1 LNLLYNNKSKVIICG
16 DININYLEN
25 CTKKQQLDSMLA
37 IYNLIGTVHFP
48 TKITNRS
55 ISAIDNICIDKTR
68 NYSISPFIDGMTDH
82 EAQVIT
88 LKNIFFTET
97 SSL

>member
-1 LNLLYNNKSKVIICG
+1 
-16 DININYLEN
+16 
-25 CTKKQQLDSMLA
+25 MLA

-97 SSL
+97 SSLWNTVLKKY